1 VRHNLLYN
9 QATMKKILLL
19 PCFFLYVLSQA
30 QDKTP
35 TPDEVRMAIAKSITD
50 LQVAPEPVALVTND
64 FVTSD
69 NGSIPIRIYQP
80 ALGKPLPVIYLVH
93 GAAWV
98 AGDLETHD
106 NICRYL
112 TNHLQAVVVAVNYR
126 RPPEHTFP
134 APFDDSYTV
143 LKWVNANTKKLNGNG
158 KLVLIGDSAGG
169 QLVGSLCMVNAAG
182 KKPIPVVAQ
191 VLVNPALN
199 LSKGSVSY
207 TTYSRFIDWYLNDT
221 DDTKDIRISPAL
233 ATIIKGV
240 PPAIIVV
247 GENDKIRNDG
257 EVFHQKLLSAGI
269 NSKLYVQ
276 PNTGHLAGRWCAGDE
291 KAKPT
296 MDFVVAELQRVL
308 ADRK

>member
-1 VRHNLLYN
+1 
-9 QATMKKILLL
+9 MKNILLL
-19 PCFFLYVLSQA
+19 AFLFLSVISQS

-35 TPDEVRMAIAKSITD
+35 TPDEVRLAIAKSITD
-50 LQVAPEPVALVTND
+50 LHVAPEPVEIVRND

-69 NGSIPIRIYQP
+69 NVSIPIRIYQP

-93 GAAWV
+93 GAAWI

-112 TNHLQAVVVAVNYR
+112 ANHLKAVVVAVNYR
-126 RPPEHTFP
+126 RPPEHKFP
-134 APFDDSYTV
+134 APFNDSYTV
-143 LKWVNANTKKLNGNG
+143 LKWIYSNRKQLNSNG
-158 KLVLIGDSAGG
+158 KLVLVGDSAGG
-169 QLVGSLCMVNAAG
+169 QLVGSLCMVNAAE

-191 VLVNPALN
+191 VLVNPALI

-221 DDTKDIRISPAL
+221 DNASDIRISPAL
-233 ATIIKGV
+233 ATSIQGV

-269 NSKLYVQ
+269 PSRLYVQ

-291 KAKPT
+291 RAKPA
-296 MDFVVAELQRVL
+296 MDFVVAELQRML
-308 ADRK
+308 INSK